1 MQIYAV
7 LGWGGERKAVVVS
20 KAGTNPGVLFETFI
34 ATSSILK
41 WISIFE
47 DFCFTFLPNSLKC
60 ALLFSWPC

>member
-1 MQIYAV
+1 M
-7 LGWGGERKAVVVS
+7 LGGGEREAVVVS

-47 DFCFTFLPNSLKC
+47 DFFLTFYQIH
-60 ALLFSWPC
+60 

>member
-1 MQIYAV
+1 MKRTQIEV
-7 LGWGGERKAVVVS
+7 KITDRKKSGQIRLASRDTKVVS

-47 DFCFTFLPNSLKC
+47 DFF
-60 ALLFSWPC
+60 